1 MSTDLKKYK
10 EGYMKSI
17 INHGTLFALCVS
29 VFSPALLADYSQS
42 ICNKDPYECY
52 KVKKGETWE
61 SMFPDEE
68 NRIHVKKINRMNI
81 QVRPGMTIAV
91 PKDKLIDATEFL
103 GYSPF
108 PKQIPASGEELIK
121 VDLSDLAWAAYDPEG
136 TLVRWGPISGGKR
149 SSTITGTYTFYRKQ
163 GGGCVSSKYPI
174 PRGGAPMPYCMHFKG
189 GYAMHGSPTVP
200 GFHASHGCV
209 RMFTD
214 DAKWLN
220 QNFVD
225 TGSTKVSIQK

>member
-1 MSTDLKKYK
+1 
-10 EGYMKSI
+10 MKALLTFSVLGI
-17 INHGTLFALCVS
+17 FSLSLFSPMLFA
-29 VFSPALLADYSQS
+29 DYAKT
-42 ICNKDPYECY
+42 ICDKEPYNCY

-61 SMFPDEE
+61 SLFPDDE
-68 NRIHVKKINRMNI
+68 NRIFVKKINRMNI

-91 PKDKLIDATEFL
+91 PKDKQIDATEFL
-103 GYSPF
+103 SYAPF
-108 PKQIPASGEELIK
+108 PQTISPTGQELIK
-121 VDLSDLAWAAYDPEG
+121 VDLSDFAWAAYDPNG
-136 TLVRWGPISGGKR
+136 TLVKWGPISGGKGKK

-189 GYAMHGSPTVP
+189 GFAMHGSPTVP

-209 RMFTD
+209 RLFTD
-214 DAKWLN
+214 DAQWLN

-225 TGSTKVSIQK
+225 TGSTKVNIQY

>member
-1 MSTDLKKYK
+1 
-10 EGYMKSI
+10 MKVITCGSLAI
-17 INHGTLFALCVS
+17 FGLSL
-29 VFSPALLADYSQS
+29 FSPILYADYAKT
-42 ICNKDPYECY
+42 ICSKEPYSCY

-61 SMFPDEE
+61 SMFPEEE

-91 PKDKLIDATEFL
+91 PKDKQIDATEYL
-103 GYSPF
+103 TYSPL
-108 PKQIPASGEELIK
+108 PQQIPASGQELIK
-121 VDLSDLAWAAYDPEG
+121 VDLSDFAWAAYDPNG
-136 TLVRWGPISGGKR
+136 TLVNWGPISGGKS
-149 SSTITGTYTFYRKQ
+149 SSTITGTFTFYRKQ

-209 RMFTD
+209 RLFTD

-225 TGSTKVSIQK
+225 TGSTKVMIQK

>member
-1 MSTDLKKYK
+1 
-10 EGYMKSI
+10 MKAITYGSLVIFSLSI
-17 INHGTLFALCVS
+17 
-29 VFSPALLADYSQS
+29 FSPMLYAAHAKT
-42 ICNKDPYECY
+42 ICNKDLFDCH

-68 NRIHVKKINRMNI
+68 HRIHVKKINRMNV
-81 QVRPGMTIAV
+81 QVRPGTTIAI
-91 PKDKLIDATEFL
+91 PKDTQIDAIEYLT
-103 GYSPF
+103 YSPL
-108 PKQIPASGEELIK
+108 PQQIPSNGQELIK
-121 VDLSDLAWAAYDPEG
+121 VDLSDLAWAAYDTNG
-136 TLVRWGPISGGKR
+136 TLVNWGPIAGGK
-149 SSTITGTYTFYRKQ
+149 SSSPTIVGTYTFYRKQ

-209 RMFTD
+209 RLFTD

-220 QNFVD
+220 HNFVD
-225 TGSTKVSIQK
+225 TGSTKVNIQK